1 MKSII
6 GVMASLFTALF
17 LSGGSPVAMAEGT
30 KIKIVTSVAP
40 ITNIVK
46 NVGGSNVEV
55 TGIVPDGMDSH
66 TFEPAPSDAKLLNQA
81 DIIIFNGLGLETSTV
96 KLADKVKKK
105 STAIVSL
112 GDAAIPR
119 SERVFEFG
127 HINPH
132 AWPNI
137 ALAMRYAEGARDAL
151 IKLDPARRDSYIA
164 NTSAYL
170 EKLRKL
176 DVATFE
182 CVKSIPEK
190 NRKLVT
196 YHDSFAYFAPRYGM
210 KIIAAIQPS
219 DFSEPSPREIIRI
232 IEQLKKEKVPA
243 IFGSEDGF
251 TLQDNSDNTKKVV
264 FELSGLTTATTRTIT
279 VADANIEIGKLPTIQ
294 KFTSGSGTY
303 TTPAGVRYIQV
314 EMVGGGGGGGGSGT
328 AGSPTAGGAGGN
340 TTFGSTIVV
349 ANGGG
354 GGGTAASGD
363 GGTGGTSSLSGATG
377 INLSGGMGGQRSA
390 TIAATVSSGP
400 LGGSSAFGG
409 AGGSS
414 SSTGAG
420 LAGATNTGGG
430 GGGAYSAS
438 GQASS
443 SGGGAGGYAKA
454 IITSPA
460 ASYAYAVG
468 AAGAAGAAGTSGF
481 VGGAGGSG
489 LIVVTEYYN

>member
-6 GVMASLFTALF
+6 GVTISLFTTLI
-17 LSGGSPVAMAEGT
+17 LSGGGAAVAAEGA

-40 ITNIVK
+40 ITNIVR
-46 NVGGSNVEV
+46 NVGGANVEV

-66 TFEPAPSDAKLLNQA
+66 TFEPAPSDAKLLNHA
-81 DIIIFNGLGLETSTV
+81 DIIIINGLGLETSTV

-112 GDAAIPR
+112 GDAAISR

-243 IFGSEDGF
+243 IFGSEVFPSKILEQIARETGVKFIDQ
-251 TLQDNSDNTKKVV
+251 LSDDELPAPPKNSFIGMMVV
-264 FELSGLTTATTRTIT
+264 NLAVMTEALG
-279 VADANIEIGKLPTIQ
+279 GQPTC
-294 KFTSGSGTY
+294 
-303 TTPAGVRYIQV
+303 
-314 EMVGGGGGGGGSGT
+314 
-328 AGSPTAGGAGGN
+328 
-340 TTFGSTIVV
+340 V
-349 ANGGG
+349 ANVD
-354 GGGTAASGD
+354 AA
-363 GGTGGTSSLSGATG
+363 
-377 INLSGGMGGQRSA
+377 NLL
-390 TIAATVSSGP
+390 P
-400 LGGSSAFGG
+400 
-409 AGGSS
+409 
-414 SSTGAG
+414 
-420 LAGATNTGGG
+420 
-430 GGGAYSAS
+430 
-438 GQASS
+438 
-443 SGGGAGGYAKA
+443 
-454 IITSPA
+454 
-460 ASYAYAVG
+460 
-468 AAGAAGAAGTSGF
+468 
-481 VGGAGGSG
+481 
-489 LIVVTEYYN
+489 

>member
-6 GVMASLFTALF
+6 GVTISLFTALF
-17 LSGGSPVAMAEGT
+17 LSGVSTVAEAEGA

-40 ITNIVK
+40 ITNIVR
-46 NVGGSNVEV
+46 NVGGANVEV

-66 TFEPAPSDAKLLNQA
+66 TFEPAPSDAKLLNHA
-81 DIIIFNGLGLETSTV
+81 DIIIINGLGLETSTV

-137 ALAMRYAEGARDAL
+137 ALAMRYAEVARDAL
-151 IKLDPARRDSYIA
+151 IKLDPAHRDSYIA
-164 NTSAYL
+164 NTTTYL

-176 DVATFE
+176 DTATFE

-243 IFGSEDGF
+243 IFGSEVFPSKILEQIARETGVKFIDQ
-251 TLQDNSDNTKKVV
+251 LSDDELPAPPKNSFIGMMVV
-264 FELSGLTTATTRTIT
+264 NLAVIT
-279 VADANIEIGKLPTIQ
+279 EAL
-294 KFTSGSGTY
+294 
-303 TTPAGVRYIQV
+303 
-314 EMVGGGGGGGGSGT
+314 
-328 AGSPTAGGAGGN
+328 
-340 TTFGSTIVV
+340 
-349 ANGGG
+349 
-354 GGGTAASGD
+354 
-363 GGTGGTSSLSGATG
+363 
-377 INLSGGMGGQRSA
+377 GGQPTCVA
-390 TIAATVSSGP
+390 TID
-400 LGGSSAFGG
+400 
-409 AGGSS
+409 
-414 SSTGAG
+414 
-420 LAGATNTGGG
+420 ATNLL
-430 GGGAYSAS
+430 
-438 GQASS
+438 
-443 SGGGAGGYAKA
+443 
-454 IITSPA
+454 P
-460 ASYAYAVG
+460 
-468 AAGAAGAAGTSGF
+468 
-481 VGGAGGSG
+481 
-489 LIVVTEYYN
+489 